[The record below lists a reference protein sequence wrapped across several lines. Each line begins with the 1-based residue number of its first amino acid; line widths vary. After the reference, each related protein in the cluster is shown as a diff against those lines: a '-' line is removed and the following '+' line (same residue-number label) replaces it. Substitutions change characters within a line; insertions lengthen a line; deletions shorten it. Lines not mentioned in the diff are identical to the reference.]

1 MKRFKAFWKDTGWL
15 WSVFFLVLVGLMT
28 FVSLVFLAAIPLLI
42 VIFIYFSLVRY
53 DEDGNFIGA

>member
-15 WSVFFLVLVGLMT
+15 WSVFFLVLVGLIS
-28 FVSLVFLAAIPLLI
+28 FVSLVFLAAIPLLS
-42 VIFIYFSLVRY
+42 VIFIYFALVRY

>member
-1 MKRFKAFWKDTGWL
+1 MKRFKAVWKDTGWL